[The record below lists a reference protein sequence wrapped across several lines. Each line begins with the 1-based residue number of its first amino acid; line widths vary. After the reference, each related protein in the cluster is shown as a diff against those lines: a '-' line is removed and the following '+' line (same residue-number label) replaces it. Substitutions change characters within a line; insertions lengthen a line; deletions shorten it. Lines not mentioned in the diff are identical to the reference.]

1 MAEWHDIGSISKSN
15 TRKDDSATCNGVVCF
30 FFRLLGTLTTTH
42 PAIFKQEDTQD
53 GEGNEDTFI
62 KSYGWILWIDKIANN
77 EPLKWHEVEAMTT
90 YRALNV
96 MTYIIARDEY
106 DKRQSK
112 IKRYE

>member
-1 MAEWHDIGSISKSN
+1 M
-15 TRKDDSATCNGVVCF
+15 
-30 FFRLLGTLTTTH
+30 
-42 PAIFKQEDTQD
+42 
-53 GEGNEDTFI
+53 
-62 KSYGWILWIDKIANN
+62 DKIANN